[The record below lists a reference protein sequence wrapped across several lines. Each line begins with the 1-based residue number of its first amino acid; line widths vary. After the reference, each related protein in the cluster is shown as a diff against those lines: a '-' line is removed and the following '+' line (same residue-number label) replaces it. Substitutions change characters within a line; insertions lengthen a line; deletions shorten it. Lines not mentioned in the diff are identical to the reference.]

1 MSKILDRH
9 YQKDDVQSVANQGVL
24 QQEDRKLRRG
34 SARWLVSSR
43 HNLNHSADVAAAVL
57 DVVAEQ
63 PSIEVQT
70 KLICNFLF
78 VAKDDGFYF
87 LNKFFFLNI
96 RKNTNQTP
104 EVSYILLRLA
114 TRRGFLC

>member
-63 PSIEVQT
+63 PSIDTRASLYQFLDSKGNCLTDEEMLTRVYKGMVSSLRTQHATTAT
-70 KLICNFLF
+70 KAL
-78 VAKDDGFYF
+78 
-87 LNKFFFLNI
+87 
-96 RKNTNQTP
+96 
-104 EVSYILLRLA
+104 
-114 TRRGFLC
+114 